1 MAKAKISA
9 ASRLYYAAAA
19 GAIAFFGYKSYKA
32 WKKSQ
37 AGKDESARQ
46 KSQDVIDNIKRE
58 QAQTQAQNQAEYERR
73 RAEAEARGIQNPQ
86 SFAAKVALIQAI
98 LGVAVDG
105 KPGPVTHAE
114 YQRRFGLDR
123 GNISPLTV
131 QYYLDKAN
139 RDKFFI

>member
-1 MAKAKISA
+1 MAKARISS

-19 GAIAFFGYKSYKA
+19 GAIAFFGYKT

-73 RAEAEARGIQNPQ
+73 RAEEQASGIQNPQ

>member
-1 MAKAKISA
+1 MAKAKISG

-98 LGVAVDG
+98 LGVATDG

>member
-1 MAKAKISA
+1 MAKAKISGA
-9 ASRLYYAAAA
+9 ARLYYAAAA
-19 GAIAFFGYKSYKA
+19 GAIAFFGYKA
-32 WKKSQ
+32 WQKMK

-58 QAQTQAQNQAEYERR
+58 QAQTQAKNQAEYERR
-73 RAEAEARGIQNPQ
+73 RAEAEASGIQNNQ

-105 KPGPVTHAE
+105 KPGPVTLAE

>member
-1 MAKAKISA
+1 MAKAKISG

-105 KPGPVTHAE
+105 KPGPVTLAE

>member
-1 MAKAKISA
+1 MAKAKISGA
-9 ASRLYYAAAA
+9 ARLYYAAAA
-19 GAIAFFGYKSYKA
+19 GAIAFFGYKA
-32 WKKSQ
+32 WQKMK
-37 AGKDESARQ
+37 AGKNESARQ

-73 RAEAEARGIQNPQ
+73 RAEAEAVGIQNPQ

-105 KPGPVTHAE
+105 KPGPVTLAE

>member
-1 MAKAKISA
+1 MAKAKISS

-19 GAIAFFGYKSYKA
+19 GAIAFFGYKA

-114 YQRRFGLDR
+114 FQRRFGLDR

>member
-1 MAKAKISA
+1 MAKAKISG

-73 RAEAEARGIQNPQ
+73 RAEEQASGIQNPQ
-86 SFAAKVALIQAI
+86 SFAAKVALIQGL

>member
-1 MAKAKISA
+1 MAKAKISSTA
-9 ASRLYYAAAA
+9 RLYYAAAA
-19 GAIAFFGYKSYKA
+19 GAIAFFGYKA
-32 WKKSQ
+32 WQKMK

-58 QAQTQAQNQAEYERR
+58 QAATEAAKKAEYERR
-73 RAEAEARGIQNPQ
+73 RAEAEAVGVQNNQ

>member
-1 MAKAKISA
+1 MAKAKISG

-58 QAQTQAQNQAEYERR
+58 QAQTQAQNKAEYERR

>member
-1 MAKAKISA
+1 MAKAKISG

-37 AGKDESARQ
+37 AGKDESARR

-105 KPGPVTHAE
+105 KPGPVTHSE

>member
-1 MAKAKISA
+1 MAKAKISSTA
-9 ASRLYYAAAA
+9 RLYYAAAA
-19 GAIAFFGYKSYKA
+19 GAIAYFGYKA
-32 WKKSQ
+32 WQKMK
-37 AGKDESARQ
+37 AGKDESARK

-58 QAQTQAQNQAEYERR
+58 QAATQAQNQAEYERR
-73 RAEAEARGIQNPQ
+73 RAEAEAVGIQNPQ
-86 SFAAKVALIQAI
+86 SFAAKVALIQTI
-98 LGVAVDG
+98 LGVAADG

>member
-1 MAKAKISA
+1 MAKAKISSTA
-9 ASRLYYAAAA
+9 RLYYAAAA
-19 GAIAFFGYKSYKA
+19 GAIAYFGYKA
-32 WKKSQ
+32 WQKMK

-46 KSQDVIDNIKRE
+46 KSQDVIDNIKRQ
-58 QAQTQAQNQAEYERR
+58 QAATEAAKRAEYERR
-73 RAEAEARGIQNPQ
+73 RAEAEAVGIQNPQ
-86 SFAAKVALIQAI
+86 SFAGKVALIQTI

>member
-1 MAKAKISA
+1 MAKAKISGA
-9 ASRLYYAAAA
+9 ARLYYAAAA
-19 GAIAFFGYKSYKA
+19 GAIAFFGYKA
-32 WKKSQ
+32 WKKMK

-73 RAEAEARGIQNPQ
+73 RAEAEAVGIQNPQ

-114 YQRRFGLDR
+114 FQRRFGLDR

>member
-1 MAKAKISA
+1 MAKAKISG

-105 KPGPVTHAE
+105 KPGPVTLGE

>member
-1 MAKAKISA
+1 MAKAKISGA
-9 ASRLYYAAAA
+9 ARLYYAAAA

-73 RAEAEARGIQNPQ
+73 RAEAEA
-86 SFAAKVALIQAI
+86 FAAKVALIQAI

>member
-1 MAKAKISA
+1 MAKSKISG

-19 GAIAFFGYKSYKA
+19 GAIAFFGYKA
-32 WKKSQ
+32 WKKSR

-114 YQRRFGLDR
+114 YKRRFGLDR

>member
-1 MAKAKISA
+1 MAKAKISG

-19 GAIAFFGYKSYKA
+19 GAIAFFGYKA

-105 KPGPVTHAE
+105 KPGPVTHSE

>member
-1 MAKAKISA
+1 MAKAKISGA
-9 ASRLYYAAAA
+9 ARLYYAAAA
-19 GAIAFFGYKSYKA
+19 GAIAFFGYKA
-32 WKKSQ
+32 WQKMK
-37 AGKDESARQ
+37 AGKNESARQ

-58 QAQTQAQNQAEYERR
+58 QAQTQAKNQAEYERR
-73 RAEAEARGIQNPQ
+73 RAEAEASGIQNNQ

-105 KPGPVTHAE
+105 KPGPVTLAE

>member
-1 MAKAKISA
+1 MAKAKISGA
-9 ASRLYYAAAA
+9 ARLYYAAAA
-19 GAIAFFGYKSYKA
+19 GAIAFFGYKA
-32 WKKSQ
+32 WQKMK

-105 KPGPVTHAE
+105 KPGPVTLAE